1 MPTPFGENVV
11 AILQIDCSSAA
22 EYGFHTFQ
30 FKVIRKGNIN
40 SLEHGT
46 CPSSNYLGEGGS

>member
-46 CPSSNYLGEGGS
+46 CPSSNHLGEGGS